1 MGFNKRFINKE
12 KILSNIDNILNLLK
26 SDAIITT
33 DKWSSLFL
41 DDLSKNQR
49 KLRIELIEDTKYNSG
64 IEYQNHKNFYLLNSL
79 SEALIN
85 LNTNPTWMDIHIVS
99 IATKFNIEESKRGN
113 FKEIINI
120 AKDSIIS
127 YYNDISKNNYTN
139 E

>member
-41 DDLSKNQR
+41 DDLSK
-49 KLRIELIEDTKYNSG
+49 
-64 IEYQNHKNFYLLNSL
+64 NHKNFYLLNSL